1 MKNVLPVLLLTLILS
16 GCIAVPTEEPTPTA
30 APPFR
35 ITPDEN
41 PFEPQIEDVG
51 RQVATVTITSVSLS
65 ERYDFSPPRSVLSL
79 VGYMPSVCNELRVD
93 IGAPDEDYNV
103 FIEVYSLIDPNIQ
116 CDNVFQQFETSILL
130 GTYSPGRYS
139 VYINGALM
147 GDFVSY

>member
-1 MKNVLPVLLLTLILS
+1 MKNALPVFLLVLILS
-16 GCIAVPTEEPTPTA
+16 GCITAPTPEPTPTA
-30 APPFR
+30 AAPYR

-51 RQVATVTITSVSLS
+51 RQIATVTITSVSLS
-65 ERYDFSPPRSVLSL
+65 ELYDYSPPRSMLSL

-103 FIEVYSLIDPNIQ
+103 FIEIYSLIDATIQ

>member
-1 MKNVLPVLLLTLILS
+1 MNRVFLLLLMAFFIA
-16 GCIAVPTEEPTPTA
+16 GCIAAPTAEPTSTA
-30 APPFR
+30 LPPYR

-41 PFEPQIEDVG
+41 PFAPQIEDVG
-51 RQVATVTITSVSLS
+51 RQIATVTITSVSLS
-65 ERYDFSPPRSVLSL
+65 ELYDYSPPRSMLSL

-103 FIEVYSLIDPNIQ
+103 FIEVYSLIDATIQ

-130 GTYSPGRYS
+130 GTYSPGRYA
-139 VYINGALM
+139 VYVNGALM

>member
-1 MKNVLPVLLLTLILS
+1 MKNVFLVFSLAFILS
-16 GCIAVPTEEPTPTA
+16 GCIAAPTQAPTPTA
-30 APPFR
+30 QPPYR

-41 PFEPQIEDVG
+41 PFEPKIEDVG
-51 RQVATVTITSVSLS
+51 RQIAIVTITSVGLS
-65 ERYDFSPPRSVLSL
+65 ERYDFSPPRSMLSL

-93 IGAPDEDYNV
+93 IGAPDEEYNV

-116 CDNVFQQFETSILL
+116 CDNVFQQFETRILL

-139 VYINGALM
+139 VYVNGALI